1 MSSTNKTNYY
11 DLSQYVGTD
20 KPTYLGDY
28 NSDMSKIDSAIHGVQ
43 ETATT
48 ANQTAGSAEAKV
60 NTALSDMT
68 SLKARVGVVEGN
80 VSNLQDK
87 EATQDTAIQEAKKS
101 ANDATTTANNA
112 LSVANSANV
121 NIANAKMKPFNALTN
136 THSHITV
143 SKGTMTYNDVLKI
156 VALEINFSTVS
167 AVFQGEILCRI
178 PSNITPPKQTISLG
192 FCATMCTNYDNVQA
206 YDSLVMQE
214 ITIDTNGYLHCNM
227 VPNSTLAVSGL
238 FAVPEW

>member
-1 MSSTNKTNYY
+1 MSSTNKTTYY

-28 NSDMSKIDSAIHGVQ
+28 NSDMSKIDDAIHGVQ

-48 ANQTAGSAEAKV
+48 ANQTAGGAEAKV

-68 SLKARVGVVEGN
+68 ALKARVGVVEGN

-136 THSHITV
+136 VHSNITAT
-143 SKGTMTYNDVLKI
+143 KGTMTYNDVLKM
-156 VALEINFSTVS
+156 VAFNIDFSTVT
-167 AVFQGEILCRI
+167 AVFVGEILCRI

-192 FCATMCTNYDNVQA
+192 RCATNSLNFDSIQA

-214 ITIDTNGYLHCNM
+214 VTIDTNGYLHCSM
-227 VPNSTLAVSGL
+227 LPNSTLSLTGL